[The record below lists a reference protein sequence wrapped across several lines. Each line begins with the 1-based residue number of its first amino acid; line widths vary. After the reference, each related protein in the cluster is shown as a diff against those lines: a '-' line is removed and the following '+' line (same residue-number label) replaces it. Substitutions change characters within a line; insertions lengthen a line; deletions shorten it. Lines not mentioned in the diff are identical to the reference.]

1 MGFGSETWNVW
12 KNFLLLNFLKK
23 LFLIERGGVL
33 SKGLRFQQITPTG
46 LKREHGGKAGGK
58 ERQQRWWLSL
68 SSTAGDG
75 KVSSLYFSE
84 MTEVNPPPPQYS
96 APLLKFSCVSFL
108 KKYLFIWLP
117 VSSLCH
123 VNSWLQHTAFS
134 YLARD

>member
-12 KNFLLLNFLKK
+12 KNFFVVEFFLK

-33 SKGLRFQQITPTG
+33 SKGLRFQQITPTV

-58 ERQQRWWLSL
+58 ERQQRGWLSL
-68 SSTAGDG
+68 SNTAGDG

-96 APLLKFSCVSFL
+96 APLLKFSCVSFF
-108 KKYLFIWLP
+108 KKYLFGC
-117 VSSLCH
+117 LC
-123 VNSWLQHTAFS
+123 L
-134 YLARD
+134 RCGM